1 MGSDRP
7 VEIRWVKNLH
17 LASKRGRHRAKEEH
31 LGIQRPVS
39 SFLQSFDAQLE
50 DSFIRTQDD
59 SMYVQGLGVRRV
71 VFWNDV
77 NGVPFLLTK
86 VGEPSMEDHDIVVE
100 DCTVWNPSFACPF
113 INAKGSP
120 AIKKR

>member
-1 MGSDRP
+1 
-7 VEIRWVKNLH
+7 
-17 LASKRGRHRAKEEH
+17 
-31 LGIQRPVS
+31 
-39 SFLQSFDAQLE
+39 
-50 DSFIRTQDD
+50 
-59 SMYVQGLGVRRV
+59 MYVQGLGVRRV

-113 INAKGSP
+113 INPKTTSMLSICILSGGVFSQNAASLLWRAGIHFSST
-120 AIKKR
+120 AIRALWR

>member
-1 MGSDRP
+1 
-7 VEIRWVKNLH
+7 
-17 LASKRGRHRAKEEH
+17 
-31 LGIQRPVS
+31 
-39 SFLQSFDAQLE
+39 
-50 DSFIRTQDD
+50 
-59 SMYVQGLGVRRV
+59 MYVQGLGVRRV

-113 INAKGSP
+113 INAGEPCYKKTVKKGDIVP
-120 AIKKR
+120 FRRNPP